1 MNNIFLSHNDPLLS
15 NSNGYKMFEQQVNP
29 QILYQQM
36 YANSQKDWISELDE
50 VSKNIDVDVA
60 NELANNKEYI
70 ELSNNLPASIQSEL
84 MSIVKGNLNM
94 NPTIVNNIKRQIDLI
109 NNAKDNR
116 DAVNRQNLNELNDYM
131 KNYSHLT
138 FDEYKKVKEGKPL
151 PKQKKTNNENKQ

>member
-70 ELSNNLPASIQSEL
+70 ELSNNLQASIQS
-84 MSIVKGNLNM
+84 
-94 NPTIVNNIKRQIDLI
+94 
-109 NNAKDNR
+109 
-116 DAVNRQNLNELNDYM
+116 
-131 KNYSHLT
+131 
-138 FDEYKKVKEGKPL
+138 
-151 PKQKKTNNENKQ
+151 

>member
-1 MNNIFLSHNDPLLS
+1 
-15 NSNGYKMFEQQVNP
+15 
-29 QILYQQM
+29 
-36 YANSQKDWISELDE
+36 
-50 VSKNIDVDVA
+50 
-60 NELANNKEYI
+60 
-70 ELSNNLPASIQSEL
+70 
-84 MSIVKGNLNM
+84 M
-94 NPTIVNNIKRQIDLI
+94 NPTIVNNIKRQIELI

>member
-70 ELSNNLPASIQSEL
+70 ELSNNLQASIQSEL

-94 NPTIVNNIKRQIDLI
+94 NPTIVNNIKRQIELI

-138 FDEYKKVKEGKPL
+138 FDDYKKMKNGEPID
-151 PKQKKTNNENKQ
+151 KKRR